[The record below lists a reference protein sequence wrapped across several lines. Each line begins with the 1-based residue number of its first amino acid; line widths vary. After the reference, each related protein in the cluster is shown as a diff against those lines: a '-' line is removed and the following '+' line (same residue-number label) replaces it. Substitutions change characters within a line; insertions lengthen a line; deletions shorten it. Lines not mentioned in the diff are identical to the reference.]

1 MGRKYKSGLINT
13 GIYQPLIEKINSMV
27 HRVYSKSL
35 DIKKLTI
42 KQLQEIEDFLNNLPR
57 KVLGYKT
64 PNEVWEENIN
74 LA

>member
-1 MGRKYKSGLINT
+1 
-13 GIYQPLIEKINSMV
+13 MV

-57 KVLGYKT
+57 KVLGYTT

>member
-1 MGRKYKSGLINT
+1 MSKYKNYGKNLFA
-13 GIYQPLIEKINSMV
+13 LA
-27 HRVYSKSL
+27 
-35 DIKKLTI
+35 IKKLTI

>member
-1 MGRKYKSGLINT
+1 MPKFFLICGRNISVLA
-13 GIYQPLIEKINSMV
+13 IEKINSMV

>member
-1 MGRKYKSGLINT
+1 M
-13 GIYQPLIEKINSMV
+13 IEKINSMV

-35 DIKKLTI
+35 NIKKLTI
-42 KQLQEIEDFLNNLPR
+42 KQLQEIEDFLNHLPR